1 VTFTASPGGPVTPY
15 EQPADAASLTVAPSA
30 GTGDATAGSEPSTGP
45 GRQASSAGAGAA
57 PVAPGAPPAAGA
69 VPGGVVSVDIA
80 GLVGTSAIT
89 PLVLLASL
97 LAAAVLGRVMP

>member
-1 VTFTASPGGPVTPY
+1 
-15 EQPADAASLTVAPSA
+15 
-30 GTGDATAGSEPSTGP
+30 
-45 GRQASSAGAGAA
+45 
-57 PVAPGAPPAAGA
+57 